1 MKRRRRRRSR
11 MRRRR
16 GGQYAREGWSKTTK
30 WAQSCHVVFGWNI
43 YYMSILPNPSI
54 MIHDEDKSVLLCDQ
68 CGKGR
73 WTKNT
78 K

>member
-54 MIHDEDKSVLLCDQ
+54 MIHDEDKSVL
-68 CGKGR
+68 
-73 WTKNT
+73 
-78 K
+78 